1 MRNLPR
7 REQVAA
13 RLHRFASRIVL
24 VKAQDDL
31 IETEELAVTLTSGK
45 VFRYAQVP
53 LQAFNNFRDAESA
66 GKHYNAYFK
75 TFFKQVA

>member
-31 IETEELAVTLTSGK
+31 IETEELAVTLTRFVCLK
-45 VFRYAQVP
+45 P
-53 LQAFNNFRDAESA
+53 LPSSS
-66 GKHYNAYFK
+66 
-75 TFFKQVA
+75 